1 MEGLVIGTIDRTTS
15 IMNAGAD
22 FESID
27 SESGLSQAGNGDSS
41 IQYYSGVDRLL
52 TGLLKCV
59 LTQEKDW
66 WQVQWTQ
73 DINSGKRSNLFMTHS
88 FINAPYYE
96 GCAENLDA
104 ARKTYQR
111 WFDVN
116 AGFLIDNTP
125 LPRWFDE
132 TTLIR
137 WTLMMIKTGW
147 GMVLAFTFMLIVDAT
162 ALFLV
167 FHLGN
172 RTLDGTNLLVARF
185 FTIVGV
191 LGSPGVTFFAY
202 PREYPR
208 STRPGPSKVDEIVYN
223 GMLFTS
229 QRLLRLVVCDT
240 GMLGMGTPYARVGD
254 GVCLLA
260 GCAIPVIVRRRREV
274 TLCVDSGRQVC
285 EVVGSATV

>member
-1 MEGLVIGTIDRTTS
+1 MSQEFRQRCLDEHPDTLIMEGQVIGTIDRTTS

-88 FINAPYYE
+88 FINAPYYG

-147 GMVLAFTFMLIVDAT
+147 GIVLAFTFMLIVDAT

-185 FTIVGV
+185 FHNRRCIGIPWSNF
-191 LGSPGVTFFAY
+191 LRLSSRIPK
-202 PREYPR
+202 ER
-208 STRPGPSKVDEIVYN
+208 ST
-223 GMLFTS
+223 
-229 QRLLRLVVCDT
+229 
-240 GMLGMGTPYARVGD
+240 
-254 GVCLLA
+254 
-260 GCAIPVIVRRRREV
+260 
-274 TLCVDSGRQVC
+274 
-285 EVVGSATV
+285 